1 MPEDVK
7 GQGHC
12 LHGIPLNGSPYIP
25 VGQVSEISLIHCPSQ
40 EPCCFRTYPGA
51 QLLKNKIKQYK
62 NVRVMDFILKKK

>member
-1 MPEDVK
+1 MPDDVK

-51 QLLKNKIKQYK
+51 QLFKKKKKFTISTCDGFY
-62 NVRVMDFILKKK
+62 LKKNI